1 MIQVKNDPE
10 EGKDMQLKKSL
21 TLKKRLLTFSIVI
34 ICLTFPAFASVHL
47 TKGIDEN
54 YTYYG
59 VVPSKIYRYTL
70 AVGNDRD
77 SGWSLGTDDTTL
89 LSGAISLNGH
99 LIATKSLLAIAAYED
114 DTNVEVRDLT
124 LGTLLAEAHLAS
136 MEKKLVLLP
145 NGTRFKVVSD
155 KMVSVL
161 LLNYQ
166 QEPSATVSEGPL
178 PHTFYTSVDG
188 LYVGKRFVFMASE
201 QTNVIP
207 SSVYII
213 LALEKSTVTV
223 TDEDGGQESYSL
235 EVNSYQDVALTPF
248 KVYEIEST
256 GNIMVQS
263 MFLRYDVSD
272 PASSIVPCYPVPCAQ
287 GGFVGTFF
295 VARCITSWDSSKD
308 YGYRIAASENAHVL
322 VYDLET
328 QQVKNDLTVTGGS
341 GIAIKPQANAIIV
354 QSDKP
359 ITLTLIHNASIEQR
373 RSEQVG
379 GLNGEFSGYGHG
391 VMFMGIKPDQDTV
404 IHLPV
409 DANVEAYFFASE
421 ATQLT
426 IDGNIQ
432 TIQANTGFLYT
443 VLGTHTVSVDHNV
456 VLQINFWPLEPE
468 YQGLWYTGVIIP
480 CVETVDT
487 NPTVTITTIGG
498 GGLPIMYIAIGGGA
512 AAVVVVVVV
521 LVLRKRGSKSS

>member
-1 MIQVKNDPE
+1 ME
-10 EGKDMQLKKSL
+10 RADMQSKKSPA
-21 TLKKRLLTFSIVI
+21 KKFNLLALSAIIVCLVFSTFTSAQ
-34 ICLTFPAFASVHL
+34 TAR
-47 TKGIDEN
+47 GIDEN

-59 VVPSKIYRYTL
+59 VVPSKIWRYIL
-70 AVGNDRD
+70 PDGNNRT
-77 SGWSLGTDDTTL
+77 SGWTLGADDTTL
-89 LSGAISLNGH
+89 VVGAVGLNGY
-99 LIATKSLLAIAAYED
+99 LVATKSLLAIVASED

-136 MEKKLVLLP
+136 MEKELVLLP
-145 NGTRFKVVSD
+145 NGTHFKVVSD
-155 KMVSVL
+155 KIVSVL

-166 QEPSATVSEGPL
+166 REPSATANEGPL

-201 QTNVIP
+201 QSSVIP
-207 SSVYII
+207 TSVYTI

-223 TDEDGGQESYSL
+223 TDEDGGQNSYSL
-235 EVNSYQDVALTPF
+235 EINSYEDVALTPF

-263 MFLRYDVSD
+263 IFLRYDISD
-272 PASSIVPCYPVPCAQ
+272 PAYGNVPCFPVPCAQ

-295 VARCITSWDSSKD
+295 IARSVISWDANKD
-308 YGYRIAASENAHVL
+308 FGYRIAASEDAHVQ

-328 QQVKNDLTVTGGS
+328 QQVNSEFTVTGGS
-341 GIAIKPQANAIIV
+341 GIAIKPKVNAIIV

-359 ITLTLIHNASIEQR
+359 VTLSLIHNGSIEQL
-373 RSEQVG
+373 RSILSGVG
-379 GLNGEFSGYGHG
+379 GEFLGYGHG
-391 VMFMGIKPDQDTV
+391 VMFRGIKPDQDTM

-468 YQGLWYTGVIIP
+468 YQGLWYTGAIIP

>member
-1 MIQVKNDPE
+1 MRSN
-10 EGKDMQLKKSL
+10 KSL
-21 TLKKRLLTFSIVI
+21 LSNLCILLLSTTI
-34 ICLTFPAFASVHL
+34 ICPITSSFATVHL
-47 TKGIDEN
+47 TKAIDEN

-99 LIATKSLLAIAAYED
+99 LVAVNSMLAIVAYENG
-114 DTNVEVRDLT
+114 TNVEVRDLT
-124 LGTLLAEAHLAS
+124 LGTVLAQASLNS

-145 NGTRFKVVSD
+145 NGTYFKVVSE

-166 QEPSATVSEGPL
+166 QEPAATVSEGPI

-188 LYVGKRFVFMASE
+188 TYVGKRFVFMASE
-201 QTNVIP
+201 QKNIIP
-207 SSVYII
+207 TTVYII
-213 LALEKSTVTV
+213 LALERSKVTV
-223 TDEDGGQESYSL
+223 TDEDGGQESYNL
-235 EVNSYQDVALTPF
+235 EVNSYKDVELRPF

-272 PASSIVPCYPVPCAQ
+272 PAYSIVPCYPVPCTQ

-295 VARCITSWDSSKD
+295 ITRCITSWDTSKD
-308 YGYRIAASENAHVL
+308 YGYRIAASETAHVQ

-328 QQVKNDLTVTGGS
+328 QQIKNDLTVTGGT
-341 GIAIKPQANAIIV
+341 GISIKPQANALIV

-359 ITLTLIHNASIEQR
+359 ITLTLIHNSSIEQR
-373 RSEQVG
+373 RTELG
-379 GLNGEFSGYGHG
+379 GSMNGEFQGYGHG
-391 VMFMGIKPDQDTV
+391 VMFISIKPNQNTM
-404 IHLPV
+404 IYLPI
-409 DANVEAYFFASE
+409 DANIEAYFFASE

-426 IDGNIQ
+426 IDGNTQ
-432 TIQANTGFLYT
+432 TIQANKGFMYT
-443 VLGTHTVSVDHNV
+443 ALATHTINADHNV
-456 VLQINFWPLEPE
+456 VLQVNFWPLEPE
-468 YQGLWYTGVIIP
+468 YQGLWFTGAIIP
-480 CVETVDT
+480 CIETVDI
-487 NPTVTITTIGG
+487 NPTVTITKIGG
-498 GGLPIMYIAIGGGA
+498 GGFPIMYVAISGGA
-512 AAVVVVVVV
+512 GAVVVVMVV
-521 LVLRKRGSKSS
+521 LVFRKRGSKPS

>member
-1 MIQVKNDPE
+1 MLLFATLICPVISSFATIQP
-10 EGKDMQLKKSL
+10 
-21 TLKKRLLTFSIVI
+21 
-34 ICLTFPAFASVHL
+34 
-47 TKGIDEN
+47 TKAIDEN

-70 AVGNDRD
+70 PVGNDLN

-89 LSGAISLNGH
+89 LSGAVSLNGH
-99 LIATKSLLAIAAYED
+99 LIATKSLLVIAAYED

-124 LGTLLAEAHLAS
+124 LGTVRAQATLAS
-136 MEKKLVLLP
+136 MEKKLVLLS
-145 NGTRFKVVSD
+145 NGTRFEVVSD

-166 QEPSATVSEGPL
+166 QEPAANVSEGPL

-188 LYVGKRFVFMASE
+188 TYVGKEFVFMASE

-207 SSVYII
+207 SAVYII

-223 TDEDGGQESYSL
+223 TDEDGGQNSYSL
-235 EVNSYQDVALTPF
+235 EVNSYKDVELTPF
-248 KVYEIEST
+248 KVYKIEST

-272 PASSIVPCYPVPCAQ
+272 PAYSIVPCYPVPCAQ

-295 VARCITSWDSSKD
+295 ITRCITSWDSSKD
-308 YGYRIAASENAHVL
+308 YGYRVAAAETAHVQI
-322 VYDLET
+322 YDLET
-328 QQVKNDLTVTGGS
+328 KQVKNDLTVPGGTGIS
-341 GIAIKPQANAIIV
+341 IKPQANALIV

-373 RSEQVG
+373 RTEQVG
-379 GLNGEFSGYGHG
+379 AMNGEYQGYGHG
-391 VMFMGIKPDQDTV
+391 VMFIGINPNEDMV
-404 IHLPV
+404 IHIPI
-409 DANVEAYFFASE
+409 DANIEAYFFANE

-426 IDGNIQ
+426 IDGITQ
-432 TIQANTGFLYT
+432 TIQANTPAMYT
-443 VLGTHTVSVDHNV
+443 VLGTHTISADHNV
-456 VLQINFWPLEPE
+456 IFQLNFWPYVPE
-468 YQGLWYTGVIIP
+468 YQGLWFTGVIVP
-480 CVETVDT
+480 CIETVNV

-498 GGLPIMYIAIGGGA
+498 EGFPVMYVAVGGGAA

-521 LVLRKRGSKSS
+521 LMRKRGGKPS

>member
-1 MIQVKNDPE
+1 
-10 EGKDMQLKKSL
+10 MQFNNSL
-21 TLKKRLLTFSIVI
+21 TLKKRVLILSMI
-34 ICLTFPAFASVHL
+34 IIFITFPALASVQQ
-47 TKGIDEN
+47 TKAIDEN

-70 AVGNDRD
+70 ADGNNRN
-77 SGWSLGTDDTTL
+77 SGWSLGTDGTTL

-99 LIATKSLLAIAAYED
+99 LVAIESLLAIVAYED

-124 LGTLLAEAHLAS
+124 LGMLLAEGNLAS

-145 NGTRFKVVSD
+145 NGTHFKVVSD
-155 KMVSVL
+155 KMVSIL

-235 EVNSYQDVALTPF
+235 EVNSYQDMALTPF

-263 MFLRYDVSD
+263 MFLRHDISD
-272 PASSIVPCYPVPCAQ
+272 PASSIVPCYPVPSAQ

-295 VARCITSWDSSKD
+295 IARCITGWDASKD
-308 YGYRIAASENAHVL
+308 YGYRIATSEDAHVL

-341 GIAIKPQANAIIV
+341 GISIKPSANAIIV

-373 RSEQVG
+373 RTEQVG
-379 GLNGEFSGYGHG
+379 GLNGEFQGYGHG
-391 VMFMGIKPDQDTV
+391 VMFMGIQPNQDTM

-421 ATQLT
+421 ETQLT
-426 IDGNIQ
+426 IDDNTQ
-432 TIQANTGFLYT
+432 TIHANTSFLYT
-443 VLGTHTVSVDHNV
+443 VLGTHTVRSDHNV

-468 YQGLWYTGVIIP
+468 NQGLWYTGAVIP
-480 CVETVDT
+480 CIETVNN
-487 NPTVTITTIGG
+487 NPTVTITSIGG
-498 GGLPIMYIAIGGGA
+498 GFPIIYAVIGAGA
-512 AAVVVVVVV
+512 AMVVVIVA
-521 LVLRKRGSKSS
+521 LLIMRRRGGKPS